1 MLGEVIE
8 AANPEY
14 ICLCSDHGFGGAGTH
29 AVYLNRY
36 LEETGWLHTNDSVF
50 SPILDKSRWIST
62 RIPSSLQ
69 GQIYRSLPK
78 SMINRLESSSRFG
91 NIKCRK

>member
-14 ICLCSDHGFGGAGTH
+14 ILFVVIMVLYAGT

-36 LEETGWLHTNDSVF
+36 LKKQAGYNTNTSCFFTDT
-50 SPILDKSRWIST
+50 DKSVIDFSNTFLLLCR
-62 RIPSSLQ
+62 
-69 GQIYRSLPK
+69 QIYRSLPK
-78 SMINRLESSSRFG
+78 IEINRLESYSDLET
-91 NIKCRK
+91 